1 MLVYNHDKEL
11 IGIDKESLTL
21 LGYDNFETL
30 IKEHGDVAEM
40 FVKKPGYIH
49 NFTNFPWIDFVL
61 HAESED
67 AKVIIAGKSKSFSAS
82 LDISTMF
89 LKSAPEEEAF
99 IVRLKNIHNYQLD
112 ASERPEPT
120 PEPFTPSPQEF
131 NAPAHKEHEAPT
143 PPPVTPIPE
152 IEEPEPI
159 VFEHQDMFVDEEPSI
174 SEVPSS
180 FHPPKADDDME
191 IFFQDEEPEVE
202 EQRIEANPEIPEV
215 PESIFDNIVEDDQEE
230 TPMLGSY
237 LSEKDKEYLADLEFT
252 DEYVYD
258 PHIAA
263 DELGLPV
270 DLIEEFIGD
279 FIKQAHEFKEQLFT
293 AMKDEDFDNI
303 KILSHKLKGV
313 AANLRIEDAFEL
325 LRTINETSNIEECE
339 ANLKKFYMTIGKLEG
354 KDVEEVQQELDAS
367 TNEELYD
374 LTPKFDTPDI
384 DLHQETPQSEESLV
398 NAPVEEAQEETMID
412 LPDFEEPS
420 IVLDETP
427 IDLDET
433 RPEEVEKPL
442 SEKDDDDALYDFGLL
457 ADNSDEPMIVLE
469 DEEEIIN
476 DLNNFDLELDDE
488 PLSEI
493 KDLDEIE
500 SDALNN
506 APVLNFSIDTA
517 ADEIG
522 LSADLV
528 GALIEDYIE
537 EANEMKEKLTN
548 VIEGDDVMRWKGY
561 AIQLKG
567 VSDNLRIHEISD
579 ALQHLI
585 ESTETTQAKAAMQ
598 EFYGFINQL

>member
-1 MLVYNHDKEL
+1 MLIYNHDKEL

-67 AKVIIAGKSKSFSAS
+67 AKVIIAGKAKAFSAS
-82 LDISTMF
+82 IDISTMF
-89 LKSAPEEEAF
+89 LNSAPEEEAF
-99 IVRLKNIHNYQLD
+99 VVRLKNIQNYHLD

-131 NAPAHKEHEAPT
+131 NAQAHNEPEAPT

-159 VFEHQDMFVDEEPSI
+159 IFEHQDMFLDESDDKEPSVAEA
-174 SEVPSS
+174 SPS
-180 FHPPKADDDME
+180 FRAPEHDDDME
-191 IFFQDEEPEVE
+191 IFFQEDEPEIE
-202 EQRIEANPEIPEV
+202 EDRFEANPVIPDV
-215 PESIFDNIVEDDQEE
+215 PESIFDNIAEDEDVA
-230 TPMLGSY
+230 PMLGAF
-237 LSEKDKEYLADLEFT
+237 LSEKDKEYLSNLEFN
-252 DEYVYD
+252 DEYVYN
-258 PHIAA
+258 PQIAA

-279 FIKQAHEFKEQLFT
+279 FIKQAYEFKEQLFT
-293 AMKDEDFDNI
+293 AMKEEDFDNI

-313 AANLRIEDAFEL
+313 AANLRIEDAFEV
-325 LRTINETSNIEECE
+325 LRTVNETSDIEECE
-339 ANLKKFYMTIGKLEG
+339 ANLKRFYITIGKLEG
-354 KDVEEVQQELDAS
+354 KDVQEVEKELEAS
-367 TNEELYD
+367 TSEELYD
-374 LTPKFDTPDI
+374 LTPKFA
-384 DLHQETPQSEESLV
+384 
-398 NAPVEEAQEETMID
+398 APTLEVEEEVPLVEENLLID
-412 LPDFEEPS
+412 PLVDDSQDTLLELPDFEEPS
-420 IVLDETP
+420 IVLDDTPTVEEETQS
-427 IDLDET
+427 
-433 RPEEVEKPL
+433 K
-442 SEKDDDDALYDFGLL
+442 DDDALYDFGLL
-457 ADNSDEPMIVLE
+457 TNNSDEAMIVLE

-476 DLNNFDLELDDE
+476 DLNNFELELDDE
-488 PLSEI
+488 VLSDI

-500 SDALNN
+500 SDALDN
-506 APVLNFSIDTA
+506 APVLNFNINTA
-517 ADEIG
+517 ASEIG

-537 EANEMKEKLTN
+537 EANEMKAKLLD
-548 VIEGDDVMRWKGY
+548 VIEGNDIMRWKGY
-561 AIQLKG
+561 ATQLKG

-585 ESTETTQAKAAMQ
+585 ESTETNQAKAAMQ